1 MARFPV
7 WLAPT
12 TIDSDMPTLDG
23 TIVPGFPAGPEMDA
37 LGHWM
42 FGNDASSLVA
52 INDDAVV
59 LTVGT
64 AVPTYGVNSMT
75 IASGGRHG
83 LYTPFKDNDHE
94 DCTHAVVLK
103 FNNMAE
109 SAVVWGSATATSG
122 DGGAMGI
129 MANDAAAGN
138 DISFLSRGSAAQLR
152 VEAPGF
158 TTGLDEDDFIILIW
172 GRSDASG
179 LSMYCPGS
187 AKRGGPADYVQ
198 DSAPAA
204 LIPSTD
210 DKFFSLG
217 NIYYTG
223 STWQVGLTYAEYVIF
238 SEHLTQSEMFALA
251 QRMHSRQY
259 FRANPLAVVI

>member
-1 MARFPV
+1 
-7 WLAPT
+7 
-12 TIDSDMPTLDG
+12 
-23 TIVPGFPAGPEMDA
+23 
-37 LGHWM
+37 
-42 FGNDASSLVA
+42 
-52 INDDAVV
+52 
-59 LTVGT
+59 
-64 AVPTYGVNSMT
+64 
-75 IASGGRHG
+75 
-83 LYTPFKDNDHE
+83 
-94 DCTHAVVLK
+94 
-103 FNNMAE
+103 
-109 SAVVWGSATATSG
+109 
-122 DGGAMGI
+122 